1 MTDETTRKTLYE
13 LAKANG
19 LEPHSRTGVAKLQ
32 EMLVEA
38 GIPFDAPDDT
48 DPALA
53 AAQAAA
59 AAEEDEAPTLQEE
72 IEDDR
77 DALTDLEES
86 GASVEEVEAARE
98 ALSAKIEKS
107 DKQQARAKAK
117 AARKDRVDCIVMK
130 KVHIQLVDMGKA
142 DAFGRS
148 EKMQPGDEVKLN
160 RALAE
165 SLEARGQVKVVG

>member
-38 GIPFDAPDDT
+38 GIPFATRGPSN
-48 DPALA
+48 PALEA
-53 AAQAAA
+53 AHEAATD
-59 AAEEDEAPTLQEE
+59 EEYKISLQEE

>member
-59 AAEEDEAPTLQEE
+59 AEEDEALTLQEE

-148 EKMQPGDEVKLN
+148 EKMQPGDEVKLT

>member
-59 AAEEDEAPTLQEE
+59 AAEEETLTLQEE

-86 GASVEEVEAARE
+86 GASLEEVEAARE